1 MIPLPTPTVEY
12 HFNWDAPD
20 YGPACLTYG
29 AESLRAHASYIEVSF
44 LPGETEPRISVQGY
58 VVTQAGKRDRRFSY
72 PQHCRPDSVDDAVWE
87 AVGEVVNK

>member
-1 MIPLPTPTVEY
+1 VSLLPTPTVEY

-44 LPGETEPRISVQGY
+44 
-58 VVTQAGKRDRRFSY
+58 